1 MLNKKLDE
9 DNPDAA
15 AIALELRG
23 NIEEF
28 RKHLPLIK
36 YLSSEAILDE
46 DWKEIKEAVGLD
58 NFDRNEELQLQ
69 KMIDENIG

>member
-1 MLNKKLDE
+1 MAYMVEWSLNEWITGQFIKLDSQDIEQKVNQWYQSCFMLNKKLDE

-36 YLSSEAILDE
+36 
-46 DWKEIKEAVGLD
+46 
-58 NFDRNEELQLQ
+58 
-69 KMIDENIG
+69 